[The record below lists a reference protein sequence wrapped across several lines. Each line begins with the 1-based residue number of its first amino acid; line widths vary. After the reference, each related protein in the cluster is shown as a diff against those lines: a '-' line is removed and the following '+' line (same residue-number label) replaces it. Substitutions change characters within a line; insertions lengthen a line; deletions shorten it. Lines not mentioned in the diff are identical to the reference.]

1 MIEKD
6 RRIQVNISLQFKQF
20 LDMYKHHPNIHS
32 HIHNTQYLILCIQI
46 YRHFLILRL
55 KLQKY
60 LIECLNINSLMNKV
74 RSTGN
79 YSKWPIKRPGRLFS
93 NKNVWVGACLDYA
106 FNWTYELIKKNKN
119 QNQKTTK
126 SVSQVNFSR
135 NSFQNWSQK
144 SFYSF
149 RLNQLQLLTGCLNG
163 CLANYMKFIP
173 QNWALDQSFTVC
185 IIWKLIISE
194 SIKPN

>member
-1 MIEKD
+1 
-6 RRIQVNISLQFKQF
+6 
-20 LDMYKHHPNIHS
+20 MYKHHPNIHS

-79 YSKWPIKRPGRLFS
+79 YRKWPIKQTGRLFS
-93 NKNVWVGACLDYA
+93 NKNVWVGACLDSA
-106 FNWTYELIKKNKN
+106 FNWTYELIKKIKNKK
-119 QNQKTTK
+119 QKTTK
-126 SVSQVNFSR
+126 SFSQVNFSR
-135 NSFQNWSQK
+135 NAFQNWSQK

-149 RLNQLQLLTGCLNG
+149 RLKLGAWSVIYSMHHLETDYFRINQT
-163 CLANYMKFIP
+163 KF
-173 QNWALDQSFTVC
+173 DDTFT
-185 IIWKLIISE
+185 LYNSG
-194 SIKPN
+194 

>member
-1 MIEKD
+1 MSREIVCSKFVCIWSKK
-6 RRIQVNISLQFKQF
+6 RCIQVNISLQFKQF

-79 YSKWPIKRPGRLFS
+79 YRKWPIKRPGRLFS
-93 NKNVWVGACLDYA
+93 KKTFGWALVWTLHLIGPTSL
-106 FNWTYELIKKNKN
+106 LKKLKIKIKK
-119 QNQKTTK
+119 QQK
-126 SVSQVNFSR
+126 VSR
-135 NSFQNWSQK
+135 K
-144 SFYSF
+144 
-149 RLNQLQLLTGCLNG
+149 
-163 CLANYMKFIP
+163 
-173 QNWALDQSFTVC
+173 
-185 IIWKLIISE
+185 
-194 SIKPN
+194 

>member
-1 MIEKD
+1 MSREIVCSKFVCIWSKK
-6 RRIQVNISLQFKQF
+6 RCIQVNISLQFKQF

-79 YSKWPIKRPGRLFS
+79 YRKWPIKQTGRLFS
-93 NKNVWVGACLDYA
+93 NKNVWVGACLDSA
-106 FNWTYELIKKNKN
+106 FNWTYELIKKIKNK
-119 QNQKTTK
+119 NQKTTK
-126 SVSQVNFSR
+126 SFSQVNFSR
-135 NSFQNWSQK
+135 NAFQNWSQK

-149 RLNQLQLLTGCLNG
+149 RLNQLQLLNG

-173 QNWALDQSFTVC
+173 
-185 IIWKLIISE
+185 
-194 SIKPN
+194 